1 MIQHGR
7 NLIIKV
13 NGEAVAGAR
22 SCTISTDAETIEKA
36 SATNA
41 KAREYLPGRTGWQVS
56 CSHLVVDSQYI
67 SLPLSVG
74 MVVDVQLVHKD
85 TGIGLK
91 GTAIIKKCDMTMT
104 LGNLAQGSLNLL
116 GTGALGSNVNIL
128 PSLESG
134 WEGEDGDPVT
144 YLDNYGISQ
153 ADHVIYSPALYIQGN
168 KNIVFS
174 INSNLSS
181 PDVIFCW
188 INNNN
193 WDNLSDI
200 YFNGRTANRNK
211 AGDMVLNGVSRSYYT
226 FVTIEDA
233 WLTICYDWQNPI
245 YCPQLEYGTQ
255 PTPFAPPVAQ

>member
-128 PSLESG
+128 PSITSG
-134 WEGEDGDPVT
+134 WEGEGGDSVQ
-144 YLDNYGISQ
+144 YLDNYGLRQ
-153 ADHVIYSPALYIQGN
+153 ADHILYSPALWLLRN
-168 KNIVFS
+168 KQIVFS
-174 INSNLSS
+174 VNSNGAP
-181 PDVIFCW
+181 PDVQFCW
-188 INNNN
+188 INNNS
-193 WDNLSDI
+193 WSHLSDI
-200 YFNGRTANRNK
+200 YDDGQTTTIDK
-211 AGDMVLNGVSRSYYT
+211 TGTTVLNGVSRSYYS
-226 FVTIEDA
+226 FVTLEDA
-233 WLTICYDWQNPI
+233 WLTVCIDWSSTI